1 MQETRTF
8 VRLQNLL
15 TVSYEM
21 DTAEDKAKW
30 IANVLNSVGE
40 NGYCFEADESGSE
53 VTGDFTCDEMEF
65 ASVEVYDFMG
75 SATEQERFY
84 ARDIVVFKHKAT
96 GDYYVLNSEDLY
108 DF

>member
-21 DTAEDKAKW
+21 ETAEDKAAW
-30 IANVLNSVGE
+30 TANVLNSVGE
-40 NGYCFEADESGSE
+40 HGYCFEADEHGCE
-53 VTGDFTCDEMEF
+53 VTGEFTCDEMEF
-65 ASVEVYDFMG
+65 ASVDVYDFMG
-75 SATEQERFY
+75 SAYEQERFY